1 MGYEVL
7 NQTISPILL
16 PMATVSFVW
25 SGIEVIK
32 VAKSIRGCSKSVL
45 ANKIQE
51 IEKRLEMTFPAISA
65 NQAAFFAPN
74 RLISTTNQIE
84 LSEMR
89 KYPEP
94 KTGRFQFSVLP
105 NESSYNLPRVP

>member
-25 SGIEVIK
+25 SGMEVIK

-51 IEKRLEMTFPAISA
+51 IEKRLEMTFAAISA
-65 NQAAFFAPN
+65 NQAAAN